1 LPPHSGDHRR
11 NAACTSQGLCS
22 RALLTSTTVTSS
34 WNRHITDPSTHLQL
48 PTSRRPWARL
58 SSGRRSLAVCVTTS
72 HWLLFRVRDSLDA
85 VPRSQATNRPI
96 TRSSK
101 TKPRE
106 QSCNNTIVSRQ
117 DTGRAVSPLARNQA
131 ASSGVVQIPRRCKVV
146 HSATQTSALVQ
157 ASLLSSTGT
166 QQRKQTTRASN
177 VACSSAIALEAVSI
191 RPNDLNYPFRPF
203 AARRPFT
210 SEHQLISSALHVLR
224 KRLSSHNAQLRLEH
238 FLGFRFTIR
247 RPTRFTHKS

>member
-1 LPPHSGDHRR
+1 VQPRPPYVHHCHEQLESPHNRRVNSPAITYFKTTYGLICLPDD
-11 NAACTSQGLCS
+11 AVSQF
-22 RALLTSTTVTSS
+22 VT
-34 WNRHITDPSTHLQL
+34 P
-48 PTSRRPWARL
+48 RP
-58 SSGRRSLAVCVTTS
+58 